1 VTRAH
6 ALSGPGAAATRF
18 GPLVAAIGTMLVHGA
33 MFALVAFAGVHVPRS
48 VVKHEPE
55 SQLVEVTEAPPEPP
69 PPPPA
74 QPEPEPPPP
83 PPTAAKAPPTHAPRA
98 APAPAAASASPLIT
112 APEEAVN
119 FGDSFVVGNASTY
132 GGGKVA
138 SGGTAQHGAPGGVAT
153 GVRGGTGREPAGDL
167 SRAPT
172 LAGGASWDCPF
183 PLEADEA
190 HIDHA
195 VVGLRVEVAADGGVR
210 RVTAIRDPGNG
221 FGREARHCAERKR
234 WSPGAD
240 RTGRPAPGV
249 ALVNVRFDR

>member
-6 ALSGPGAAATRF
+6 AAAVVVPGVAAARH
-18 GPLVAAIGTMLVHGA
+18 GPLLAAIGTVLVHGA
-33 MFALVAFAGVHVPRS
+33 MFALVAFAGGRVPRS
-48 VVKHEPE
+48 ATKDEPK
-55 SQLVEVTEAPPEPP
+55 SQLVEVTETPPE
-69 PPPPA
+69 PPPA

-83 PPTAAKAPPTHAPRA
+83 PPTAARAPTTHAPRA
-98 APAPAAASASPLIT
+98 APAAAAASASPLLT

-119 FGDSFVVGNASTY
+119 FGDSFVVGNAATY

-138 SGGTAQHGAPGGVAT
+138 SGGTAQHGAPGAVASGVQ
-153 GVRGGTGREPAGDL
+153 GGTGKEPAGDL

-172 LAGGASWDCPF
+172 LAGGAAWDCPF

-210 RVTAIRDPGNG
+210 QVSAIKDPGDG
-221 FGREARHCAERKR
+221 FGREARRCAERKR